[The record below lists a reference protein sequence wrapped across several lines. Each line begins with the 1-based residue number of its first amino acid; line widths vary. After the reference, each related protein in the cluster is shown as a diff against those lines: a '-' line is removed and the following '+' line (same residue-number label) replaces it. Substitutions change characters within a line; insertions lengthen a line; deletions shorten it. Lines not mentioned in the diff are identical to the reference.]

1 MSSSPKDTPSDPTIP
16 TKLLNAVN
24 VLRRLTQPPA
34 SVPALDRRRAHLLA
48 WLLLVAILLTLSGL
62 ILELVVNPPGSPLRG
77 EYFWLILLL
86 AILFSLAFGL
96 LRAGYY
102 QYSAI
107 LTTLCAVCAPWGSL
121 VLDPAVLDGDLVPL
135 TFITISILLSSILL
149 SPLFTGILAGLQL
162 IVVLVIAG
170 LNPAAPFNWPSLL
183 ALIFVTSVLSILVN
197 IINQRDLERIEQQT
211 RQLELDAVRQTQLL
225 EEAQKRI
232 KQMTVLHQV
241 ATTATQVDSL
251 DRLIGLTTD
260 IICKNLSPDNCGIFL
275 LDEEQGLLRPH
286 PSYQSA
292 LDRHLVLQ
300 DIPLGRGI
308 TGQVAQIGQTIRIG
322 KTDGIQNYV
331 DIDQGISSELCVPI
345 RYKDKVLGVINVE
358 SVKPDAFSVD
368 DEQLLGTL
376 AGQLATAIEQLRA
389 TDAEHRWLG
398 QLAHS
403 NELIRALSSNA
414 AHLQKALN
422 QDEIVQTLGNDLR
435 TMGLTCAVA
444 VRDRDGRLFTF
455 KYTSIPEDDLEQLQN
470 QLGSSF
476 LNYSFSLDLLTPF
489 RKKDERYEKPIVVL
503 NTEEPIHLFFP
514 GWPGGAHPTDERG
527 RENGSEAT
535 AFRLPLL
542 FEETLLGILWVW
554 GAVLMEGDLS
564 VLSNFAQQ
572 VASAL
577 KRAQLFQE
585 IESLALTDPLTGLQN
600 RRGLFELGK
609 IEFARSQRMDRHF
622 CCLMLDIDHFKTIN
636 DEYGHPIGDLVLQ
649 DFAQVCKRSV
659 RAADLPGRYGGEEL
673 VIFLPETD
681 LDTAVQIAERLRE
694 SIEKMPIQ
702 VSGREVHVT
711 VSIGVSR
718 RDESTLELETLIARA
733 DQAMYIAKYKGRNQ
747 VAISK

>member
-1 MSSSPKDTPSDPTIP
+1 M
-16 TKLLNAVN
+16 LNAAN

-34 SVPALDRRRAHLLA
+34 SIPALDRRRAHLLA
-48 WLLLVAILLTLSGL
+48 WLLLVAFLLTLSSL
-62 ILELVVNPPGSPLRG
+62 ILELFVNPPGAPRRG
-77 EYFWLILLL
+77 QYFWLILALL
-86 AILFSLAFGL
+86 VLFGAAFGL

-102 QYSAI
+102 QYAAA
-107 LTTLCAVCAPWGSL
+107 LTILCAVCGPWGSL
-121 VLDPAVLDGDLVPL
+121 IIDPTVLQGDFVPL
-135 TFITISILLSSILL
+135 TYVLISIILSSILMH
-149 SPLFTGILAGLQL
+149 PLFTSILAGLQL
-162 IVVLVIAG
+162 FVLMRIASVTTAV
-170 LNPAAPFNWPSLL
+170 PIDWPSLL
-183 ALIFVTSVLSILVN
+183 AMIFITSVLSILVN
-197 IINQRDLERIEQQT
+197 IINQRDLQQIEQQT

-241 ATTATQVDSL
+241 ATTATQVDSF

-260 IICKNLSPDNCGIFL
+260 IIGKNLFPDNCGVLL

-322 KTDGIQNYV
+322 RMDGIQNYL

-345 RYKDKVLGVINVE
+345 KYKNKVLGVINVE
-358 SVKPDAFSVD
+358 SIKPDAFSAD
-368 DEQLLGTL
+368 DEQLLGTM

-403 NELIRALSSNA
+403 NELIRALSSIA

-422 QDEIVQTLGNDLR
+422 QDEIVQTLGNDLK

-444 VRDRDGRLFTF
+444 VRDREGRFFTI
-455 KYTSIPEDDLEQLQN
+455 KYTSMPEDALEQLQN
-470 QLGSSF
+470 QLKSPFS
-476 LNYSFSLDLLTPF
+476 NYSFSPDLLTPIG
-489 RKKDERYEKPIVVL
+489 KKDERYEKPIVIL
-503 NTEEPIHLFFP
+503 NTKEPIRLFFP
-514 GWPGGAHPTDERG
+514 GWPEGAYPTHEPR
-527 RENGSEAT
+527 RENETETAT
-535 AFRLPLL
+535 FRLPLL
-542 FEETLLGILWVW
+542 FEESLLGILWVW
-554 GAVLMEGDLS
+554 GMVLKEADLS
-564 VLSNFAQQ
+564 ILSNFAQQ

-585 IESLALTDPLTGLQN
+585 IQSLALTDPLTGLQN
-600 RRGLFELGK
+600 RRSLFELGK
-609 IEFARSQRMDRHF
+609 IEFARAQRMDRQF
-622 CCLMLDIDHFKTIN
+622 CCLMLDLDHFKAIN

-673 VIFLPETD
+673 VIFLHETD
-681 LDTAVQIAERLRE
+681 LETAVQIAERLRE
-694 SIEKMPIQ
+694 SIEKMPIKA
-702 VSGREVHVT
+702 SGHDVHIT

-718 RDESTLELETLIARA
+718 RDESTSELETLIARA

-747 VAISK
+747 VAIST